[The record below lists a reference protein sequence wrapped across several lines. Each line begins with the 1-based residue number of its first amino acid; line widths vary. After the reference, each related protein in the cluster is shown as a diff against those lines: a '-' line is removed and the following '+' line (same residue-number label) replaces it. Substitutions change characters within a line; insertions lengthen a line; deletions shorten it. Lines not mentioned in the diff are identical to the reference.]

1 LAVINRKI
9 PDQVP
14 VDLHNFLH
22 AVYFCGM
29 PLSRALQD
37 GKLLAESQ
45 IRSWK
50 EFGHD
55 MLLVENGVVAEAG
68 ACGCEV
74 EYYDDGPPRV
84 ANHILS
90 DRNGGLKKVS
100 DMEIPDP
107 WKTPPMS
114 TVLDAVRILRKEVG
128 KEVFIMGRA
137 DQGPGALALALRGY
151 ERFLLDLALMEQP
164 DEIHAVLDFCVR
176 VQVRYANA
184 LREAGAHG
192 TAIGGLGISLL
203 NPRLYRQVEQPYE
216 KRIIRD
222 VSRPDFPV
230 ALHICGDATSIL
242 RDMVSTGA
250 PILELDYKTSLSDA
264 KLELRDKATFLGPI
278 NPELLWE
285 TRETE
290 EITRKSREAI
300 GIMAPGGGFILGPGC
315 ALAYNT
321 PSENIHALVEAAH
334 RYGVY
339 NSDGSIKKQP
349 NESRRNL

>member
-1 LAVINRKI
+1 MS
-9 PDQVP
+9 Q
-14 VDLHNFLH
+14 
-22 AVYFCGM
+22 
-29 PLSRALQD
+29 ALQD

-45 IRSWK
+45 ITCWR

-74 EYYDDGPPRV
+74 EFYDDGPPRV
-84 ANHILS
+84 SDHILS
-90 DRNGGLKKVS
+90 DRNGGLKRVA
-100 DMEIPDP
+100 DLEIPDP

-114 TVLDAVRILRKEVG
+114 TVLEAVKILRKEVG
-128 KEVFIMGRA
+128 EYIFIMGRA

-176 VQVRYANA
+176 VQVRYATA

-203 NPRLYRQVEQPYE
+203 NPRLYRHFEHPYE
-216 KRIIRD
+216 KKVIRE
-222 VSRPDFPV
+222 VNRSDFPV

-242 RDMVSTGA
+242 QDMVSTGA
-250 PILELDYKTSLSDA
+250 PILELDYKTSLPDA
-264 KLELRDKATFLGPI
+264 RRELRDKAAFLGPI
-278 NPELLWE
+278 NPELLWG
-285 TRETE
+285 TRETG
-290 EITRKSREAI
+290 EITSKSREAI
-300 GIMAPGGGFILGPGC
+300 EILAPGGGFILGPGC

-334 RYGVY
+334 RYGIY
-339 NSDGSIKKQP
+339 NSDGSIKNQP
-349 NESRRNL
+349 NESREIL